1 MKKGE
6 NEGVVRDVLFTLFTG
21 NLEINLS
28 DLVLPLTDSTSYS
41 SAFAAF
47 DTATATTTTTTTA
60 AVAETATAPA
70 ATTIIATQTTATTT
84 ACSAYVESD
93 CYPPAIIA
101 TPWCVANAAASINT
115 TATSGG
121 F

>member
-1 MKKGE
+1 MRERE
-6 NEGVVRDVLFTLFTG
+6 NEGLVRDDFFTLLTG
-21 NLEINLS
+21 NLQINLS
-28 DLVLPLTDSTSYS
+28 DLVVPSTDSSNYS

-47 DTATATTTTTTTA
+47 DTATAATATT
-60 AVAETATAPA
+60 AVAETATAAA
-70 ATTIIATQTTATTT
+70 ATTIITAQTTATTA

-93 CYPPAIIA
+93 CYPPAITA
-101 TPWCVANAAASINT
+101 APWCVANAAASINT

>member
-1 MKKGE
+1 MRERE
-6 NEGVVRDVLFTLFTG
+6 NEGVVRDDLFTLLTG

-28 DLVLPLTDSTSYS
+28 DLVLPSTDSSNYS

-47 DTATATTTTTTTA
+47 DTATAATATT
-60 AVAETATAPA
+60 AVAETATAA
-70 ATTIIATQTTATTT
+70 AAKTIIAAQTTATTA

-93 CYPPAIIA
+93 CYPPAITA
-101 TPWCVANAAASINT
+101 APWCVANAAASINT

>member
-1 MKKGE
+1 MRERENKGL
-6 NEGVVRDVLFTLFTG
+6 VRDDFFTLLTG
-21 NLEINLS
+21 NLQINLS
-28 DLVLPLTDSTSYS
+28 DLVLPSADSSNYF

-47 DTATATTTTTTTA
+47 DTATATT
-60 AVAETATAPA
+60 AVAETATTAA
-70 ATTIIATQTTATTT
+70 ATTIIAAQTTATTA

-93 CYPPAIIA
+93 CYPSAITA
-101 TPWCVANAAASINT
+101 APWCVANAAASVNT

>member
-1 MKKGE
+1 MRERE
-6 NEGVVRDVLFTLFTG
+6 NEGLVRDDFFTLLTG
-21 NLEINLS
+21 NLQINLS
-28 DLVLPLTDSTSYS
+28 DLVVPSTDSSNYS

-47 DTATATTTTTTTA
+47 DTATAATATT
-60 AVAETATAPA
+60 AVAETATAAA
-70 ATTIIATQTTATTT
+70 ATTIIAAQTTATTA

-93 CYPPAIIA
+93 CYPPAITA
-101 TPWCVANAAASINT
+101 APWCVANTAASINT

>member
-1 MKKGE
+1 MRERE
-6 NEGVVRDVLFTLFTG
+6 NEGVVRDDLFTLLTG

-28 DLVLPLTDSTSYS
+28 DLVLPSTDSSNYS

-47 DTATATTTTTTTA
+47 DTATATTATT
-60 AVAETATAPA
+60 AVAETATTAA
-70 ATTIIATQTTATTT
+70 ATTIIAAQTTATTA

-93 CYPPAIIA
+93 CYPPAITA
-101 TPWCVANAAASINT
+101 APWCVANAAAAINT

>member
-1 MKKGE
+1 MREGE
-6 NEGVVRDVLFTLFTG
+6 NEGVVGDDFFTLLTS

-28 DLVLPLTDSTSYS
+28 DLVLPSTDSSNYS

-47 DTATATTTTTTTA
+47 DTATATT
-60 AVAETATAPA
+60 AVTETATTAA
-70 ATTIIATQTTATTT
+70 ATTIIATQTTATTA

-93 CYPPAIIA
+93 SYPPAITA
-101 TPWCVANAAASINT
+101 APWCVANAAAAINT

>member
-1 MKKGE
+1 MRERENKGL
-6 NEGVVRDVLFTLFTG
+6 VRDDFFTLLTG
-21 NLEINLS
+21 NLQINLS
-28 DLVLPLTDSTSYS
+28 DLVLPSADSSNYS

-47 DTATATTTTTTTA
+47 DTATATT
-60 AVAETATAPA
+60 AVAETATTAA
-70 ATTIIATQTTATTT
+70 ATTIIAAQTTATTA

-93 CYPPAIIA
+93 CYPPAITA
-101 TPWCVANAAASINT
+101 APWCVANATSINT

>member
-1 MKKGE
+1 MRERE
-6 NEGVVRDVLFTLFTG
+6 NEGVVRDDLFTLLTG

-28 DLVLPLTDSTSYS
+28 DLVVPSTDSTNYS
-41 SAFAAF
+41 PAFAAF
-47 DTATATTTTTTTA
+47 DTATAATT
-60 AVAETATAPA
+60 AVAETATAAA
-70 ATTIIATQTTATTT
+70 ATTIIATQTTATTA

-101 TPWCVANAAASINT
+101 APWCVANAAASINT

>member
-1 MKKGE
+1 M
-6 NEGVVRDVLFTLFTG
+6 LTG

-28 DLVLPLTDSTSYS
+28 DLVVPSTDSTNYS
-41 SAFAAF
+41 PAFAAF
-47 DTATATTTTTTTA
+47 DTATAATT
-60 AVAETATAPA
+60 AVAETATAAA
-70 ATTIIATQTTATTT
+70 ATTIIAAQTTATTA

-101 TPWCVANAAASINT
+101 APWCVANAAASINT

>member
-1 MKKGE
+1 MRERE
-6 NEGVVRDVLFTLFTG
+6 NEGVVRDDLFSLLTG
-21 NLEINLS
+21 NLEVNLS
-28 DLVLPLTDSTSYS
+28 DRVLPSTDSSNYS

-47 DTATATTTTTTTA
+47 DTATAAT
-60 AVAETATAPA
+60 AVAETATAA
-70 ATTIIATQTTATTT
+70 ASTTIIAAQTTATTA

-101 TPWCVANAAASINT
+101 APWCVANTAASINT

>member
-1 MKKGE
+1 MREREK
-6 NEGVVRDVLFTLFTG
+6 EGVVRDDLFTLLTG

-28 DLVLPLTDSTSYS
+28 DLVVPSTDSTNYS
-41 SAFAAF
+41 PAFAAF
-47 DTATATTTTTTTA
+47 DTATAATT
-60 AVAETATAPA
+60 AVAETATAAA
-70 ATTIIATQTTATTT
+70 ATTIIAAQTTATTA

-101 TPWCVANAAASINT
+101 APWCVANAAASINT

>member
-1 MKKGE
+1 MRERE
-6 NEGVVRDVLFTLFTG
+6 NEGLVRDDFFTLLTG
-21 NLEINLS
+21 NLQINLS
-28 DLVLPLTDSTSYS
+28 DLVVPSTDSSNYS

-47 DTATATTTTTTTA
+47 DTATATT
-60 AVAETATAPA
+60 AVTETATTAA
-70 ATTIIATQTTATTT
+70 ATTIIATQTTATTA

-93 CYPPAIIA
+93 SYPPAITA
-101 TPWCVANAAASINT
+101 APWCVANAAAAINT

>member
-1 MKKGE
+1 MRERENKGL
-6 NEGVVRDVLFTLFTG
+6 VRDDFFTLLTG
-21 NLEINLS
+21 NLQINLS
-28 DLVLPLTDSTSYS
+28 DLMLPSADSSNYS

-47 DTATATTTTTTTA
+47 DTATATT
-60 AVAETATAPA
+60 AVAETATTAA
-70 ATTIIATQTTATTT
+70 ATTIIAAQTTATTA

-93 CYPPAIIA
+93 CYPSAITA
-101 TPWCVANAAASINT
+101 APWCVANAAASVNT

>member
-1 MKKGE
+1 MRERE
-6 NEGVVRDVLFTLFTG
+6 NEGLVRDEFFTLLTG
-21 NLEINLS
+21 NLQINLS
-28 DLVLPLTDSTSYS
+28 DLVVPSTDSSNYS

-47 DTATATTTTTTTA
+47 DTATAATATT
-60 AVAETATAPA
+60 AVAETATAAA
-70 ATTIIATQTTATTT
+70 ATTIIAAQTTATTA

-93 CYPPAIIA
+93 CYPPAITA
-101 TPWCVANAAASINT
+101 APWCVANAAASIDT

>member
-1 MKKGE
+1 MREGE
-6 NEGVVRDVLFTLFTG
+6 NEGVVGDDFFTLLTS

-28 DLVLPLTDSTSYS
+28 DLVLPSTDSSNYS

-47 DTATATTTTTTTA
+47 DTATATTAVTETATTA
-60 AVAETATAPA
+60 AATA
-70 ATTIIATQTTATTT
+70 IIATQTTATTA

-93 CYPPAIIA
+93 SYPPAITA
-101 TPWCVANAAASINT
+101 APWCVANAAAAINT

>member
-1 MKKGE
+1 MRERE
-6 NEGVVRDVLFTLFTG
+6 NEGVVRDDLFTLLTG

-28 DLVLPLTDSTSYS
+28 DLVVPSTDSTNYS
-41 SAFAAF
+41 PAFAAF
-47 DTATATTTTTTTA
+47 DTATAATT
-60 AVAETATAPA
+60 AVAETATAAA
-70 ATTIIATQTTATTT
+70 ATTIIAAQTTATRA

-101 TPWCVANAAASINT
+101 APWCVANAAASINT

>member
-1 MKKGE
+1 MRERE
-6 NEGVVRDVLFTLFTG
+6 NEGLVRDDFFTLLTG
-21 NLEINLS
+21 NLQINLS
-28 DLVLPLTDSTSYS
+28 DLVVPSTDSSNYS

-47 DTATATTTTTTTA
+47 DTATAATATT
-60 AVAETATAPA
+60 AVAETATAA
-70 ATTIIATQTTATTT
+70 AAKTIIAAQTTATTA

-93 CYPPAIIA
+93 CYPPAITA
-101 TPWCVANAAASINT
+101 APWCVANAAASINT

>member
-1 MKKGE
+1 MRERE
-6 NEGVVRDVLFTLFTG
+6 NEGLVRDDFFTLLTG
-21 NLEINLS
+21 NLQINLS
-28 DLVLPLTDSTSYS
+28 DLVVPSTDSSNYS

-47 DTATATTTTTTTA
+47 DTATAATATTAVAETTTA
-60 AVAETATAPA
+60 AA
-70 ATTIIATQTTATTT
+70 ATTIIAAQTTATTA

-93 CYPPAIIA
+93 CYPPAITA
-101 TPWCVANAAASINT
+101 APWCVANAAASINT

>member
-1 MKKGE
+1 MRERE
-6 NEGVVRDVLFTLFTG
+6 NEGLVRDDFFTLLTG
-21 NLEINLS
+21 NLQINLS
-28 DLVLPLTDSTSYS
+28 DLVVPSTDSSNYS

-47 DTATATTTTTTTA
+47 DTATAATATT
-60 AVAETATAPA
+60 AVAETATATA
-70 ATTIIATQTTATTT
+70 ATTIIAAQTTAITA

-93 CYPPAIIA
+93 CYPPAITA
-101 TPWCVANAAASINT
+101 APWCVANAAASINT

>member
-1 MKKGE
+1 MRERE
-6 NEGVVRDVLFTLFTG
+6 NEGVVRDDLFTLLTG

-28 DLVLPLTDSTSYS
+28 DLVVPSTDSTNYS
-41 SAFAAF
+41 PAFAAF
-47 DTATATTTTTTTA
+47 DTATAATT
-60 AVAETATAPA
+60 AVAETATAAA
-70 ATTIIATQTTATTT
+70 ATTIIAAQTTATTA

-101 TPWCVANAAASINT
+101 APWCVANAAASINT

>member
-1 MKKGE
+1 MRERE
-6 NEGVVRDVLFTLFTG
+6 NEGLVRDDFFTLLTG
-21 NLEINLS
+21 NLQINLS
-28 DLVLPLTDSTSYS
+28 DLVVPSTDSSNYS

-47 DTATATTTTTTTA
+47 DTATAA
-60 AVAETATAPA
+60 A
-70 ATTIIATQTTATTT
+70 ATTIIAAQTTATTA

-93 CYPPAIIA
+93 CYPPAITA
-101 TPWCVANAAASINT
+101 APWCVANTAASINT

>member
-1 MKKGE
+1 MREEE
-6 NEGVVRDVLFTLFTG
+6 NERVVRDDLFTLLTG

-28 DLVLPLTDSTSYS
+28 DLVLPSTDSSNYS

-47 DTATATTTTTTTA
+47 DTATATTATT
-60 AVAETATAPA
+60 AVAETATAAA
-70 ATTIIATQTTATTT
+70 ATTIIAAQTTATTA
-84 ACSAYVESD
+84 ACSASVESD
-93 CYPPAIIA
+93 YYPPAIIA
-101 TPWCVANAAASINT
+101 APWCVANAAADINT

>member
-1 MKKGE
+1 MRERE
-6 NEGVVRDVLFTLFTG
+6 NEGLVRDDFFTLLTG
-21 NLEINLS
+21 NLQINLS
-28 DLVLPLTDSTSYS
+28 DLVVPSTDSSNYS

-47 DTATATTTTTTTA
+47 DTATAA
-60 AVAETATAPA
+60 A
-70 ATTIIATQTTATTT
+70 ATTIIAAQTTATTA

-93 CYPPAIIA
+93 CYPPAITA
-101 TPWCVANAAASINT
+101 APWCVANAAASINT

>member
-47 DTATATTTTTTTA
+47 DTATATTTTTA

-70 ATTIIATQTTATTT
+70 ATTIIATQTTATTA

>member
-1 MKKGE
+1 MRESE
-6 NEGVVRDVLFTLFTG
+6 NEGVFRDDFFTLLTG

-28 DLVLPLTDSTSYS
+28 DLVLPSTDSSNYS
-41 SAFAAF
+41 PAFAAF
-47 DTATATTTTTTTA
+47 DTATAETATT
-60 AVAETATAPA
+60 AVAETATAAA
-70 ATTIIATQTTATTT
+70 ATTIIATQTTATTA

-93 CYPPAIIA
+93 CYPPAITA
-101 TPWCVANAAASINT
+101 APWCVANAAASINT

>member
-1 MKKGE
+1 M
-6 NEGVVRDVLFTLFTG
+6 GVVRDVLFTLLTG

-28 DLVLPLTDSTSYS
+28 DLVLPSTDSTNYS
-41 SAFAAF
+41 PAFAAF
-47 DTATATTTTTTTA
+47 DTATATT
-60 AVAETATAPA
+60 AVAETATAAAAAA
-70 ATTIIATQTTATTT
+70 ATTIIAAQTTATTA
-84 ACSAYVESD
+84 ACTAYVESD

-101 TPWCVANAAASINT
+101 APWCVANAAASINT

>member
-1 MKKGE
+1 MRERE
-6 NEGVVRDVLFTLFTG
+6 NEGLVRDDFFTLLTG
-21 NLEINLS
+21 NLQINLS
-28 DLVLPLTDSTSYS
+28 DLVLPSADSSNYS

-47 DTATATTTTTTTA
+47 DTATATT
-60 AVAETATAPA
+60 AVAETATTAA
-70 ATTIIATQTTATTT
+70 ATTITAAQTTATTA

-93 CYPPAIIA
+93 CYPPAITA
-101 TPWCVANAAASINT
+101 APWCVANAAASINT

>member
-47 DTATATTTTTTTA
+47 DTATTTTTA

-70 ATTIIATQTTATTT
+70 ATTIIATQTTATTA